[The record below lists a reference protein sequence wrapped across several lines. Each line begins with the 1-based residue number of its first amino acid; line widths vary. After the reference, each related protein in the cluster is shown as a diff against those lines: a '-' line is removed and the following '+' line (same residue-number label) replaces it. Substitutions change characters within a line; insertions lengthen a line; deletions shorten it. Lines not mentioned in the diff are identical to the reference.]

1 MVFGSRMDG
10 EASADAMEQRGF
22 RNIWH
27 DLRLN
32 TEFTVLQS
40 ILVSS
45 TFTSVVDVILVLGA
59 TFLRSGHGLVSER

>member
-1 MVFGSRMDG
+1 
-10 EASADAMEQRGF
+10 MEERGF
-22 RNIWH
+22 RNIWP

-45 TFTSVVDVILVLGA
+45 TLTFVVDVILVQGA
-59 TFLRSGHGLVSER
+59 TFLRGGHGLVSER